1 MFDVMISKRGRVWEW
16 QVTDPAGKAVIRGRE
31 SKRRMASYQAA
42 RALFLLSMAVG
53 MPERDREDN
62 L

>member
-1 MFDVMISKRGRVWEW
+1 MFDMVISKRGRIWEW
-16 QVTDPAGKAVIRGRE
+16 QVTDPAGKAVMRGGE
-31 SKRRMASYQAA
+31 FKRRMASYHAA
-42 RALFLLSMAVG
+42 RALFLLLMTVR